1 MSSKKFKLV
10 ESETAASTV
19 LANSIQN
26 MILEKQLKVLN
37 KTENTVMNR
46 ICMNQ
51 KFVLKRHQ
59 QKVKYLFIPTNFYY
73 CERNL

>member
-1 MSSKKFKLV
+1 MSGSSGKKFKFQ
-10 ESETAASTV
+10 ESETANSTV

-37 KTENTVMNR
+37 KTENTVVNR

-59 QKVKYLFIPTNFYY
+59 KKVCQLVFITS
-73 CERNL
+73 